1 MPLKGIGTK
10 SKRKKN
16 TCSNN
21 DSLTKE
27 RLWAGFRSRLW
38 KYAEEAAFADY
49 PFFLPHAPFWRI
61 LSFEVQ
67 IANPNPFLEVLLLV
81 FKLFC
86 LGFVNFS
93 KKSNVCFKRKD
104 LFKVLM
110 KWWKVEVGMQNRLIW
125 WAPFCTNKCKSF
137 SKTNVNFPRTIVSE
151 LRNVF
156 KILQ

>member
-1 MPLKGIGTK
+1 MILW
-10 SKRKKN
+10 RKKD
-16 TCSNN
+16 CGRVSGV
-21 DSLTKE
+21 D
-27 RLWAGFRSRLW
+27 FW

-61 LSFEVQ
+61 LSFQVQ

-81 FKLFC
+81 FKLLFLLC
-86 LGFVNFS
+86 YFS
-93 KKSNVCFKRKD
+93 LRKSNVCFLRTD

-137 SKTNVNFPRTIVSE
+137 SKTNVKFPRTIVSE